1 MNIIDVAAKKIIIK
15 TANKFIKNVLKKYVI
30 KNCNYIVTSSHF

>member
-1 MNIIDVAAKKIIIK
+1 MNIIDAAAKKIIIK

-30 KNCNYIVTSSHF
+30 KNCNIVTSSHF